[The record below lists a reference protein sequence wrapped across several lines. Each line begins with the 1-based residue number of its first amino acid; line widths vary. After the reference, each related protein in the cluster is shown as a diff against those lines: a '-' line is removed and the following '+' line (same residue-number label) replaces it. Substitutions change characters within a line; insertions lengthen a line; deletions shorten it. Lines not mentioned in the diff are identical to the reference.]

1 MSIVDSHGV
10 VRIPYPDR
18 KILNPCKCIR
28 SSNGKCCDKNYCP
41 CRKAGFY
48 CGSAC
53 NCYRSHFPCTNS
65 LELSQRDQQPQATCE
80 YIPQPLIKP
89 EAENVPCSSP
99 TDKFDGYST
108 DELLDEIDLMDFDY
122 SDLPDPLGV

>member
-1 MSIVDSHGV
+1 MSIVDSHGI

-28 SSNGKCCDKNYCP
+28 SSSGKCCDKNYCP

-65 LELSQRDQQPQATCE
+65 PEQTQTVQQPQATCE
-80 YIPQPLIKP
+80 CIPQPSNKP
-89 EAENVPCSSP
+89 EAENVPYSSSP
-99 TDKFDGYST
+99 DKFDGYST
-108 DELLDEIDLMDFDY
+108 DELIDFMEFNY
-122 SDLPDPLGV
+122 EDLPDPLGV